1 MKRQKDEEGGQEWL
15 NTYADMITLVL
26 TFFVLLYSISN
37 VNLTKLEEV
46 ASAMQRQL
54 GIEAKTEIED
64 VPSDLKYPVV
74 GEGAQAPL
82 QQTQQQYQAS
92 AREMADMARDI
103 QNTSFVLLIIS
114 AVVLM
119 VIGEI
124 WAGPILD
131 FFGAGSENLVY
142 AKSYFEIYLAGNIFA
157 MLSGGMNPY
166 ITAQGFPRI
175 GMMTIAIGA
184 ITNMVLDPLFIFVFH
199 MGVAGAAVATVIS
212 QFLSAAYSWHF
223 FHSRDNGY
231 PLYGLRKNGRGVY
244 LPYTGDIISLGTVPF
259 IMQTTNSMVL
269 VAANQMLSHLG
280 GALDITIMTIASSVR
295 QILDIPALSIADG
308 TAPLISYNYGAGH
321 LDIMRKAI
329 RIMTAGTF
337 LYTLTGWLCI
347 EGFPHFFAGIFS
359 NDANLIEKAVPALHI
374 FCIAFIFQSLQ
385 MSGQT
390 VFRSLGMKKQAIFF
404 SLFRKVILVIPLTY
418 ILPYVGHLGKMGVLW
433 AEPVS
438 NVLGGVC
445 CYTTM
450 YFIMH
455 RKLKQMEKQ
464 GKYL

>member
-1 MKRQKDEEGGQEWL
+1 
-15 NTYADMITLVL
+15 
-26 TFFVLLYSISN
+26 
-37 VNLTKLEEV
+37 
-46 ASAMQRQL
+46 
-54 GIEAKTEIED
+54 
-64 VPSDLKYPVV
+64 
-74 GEGAQAPL
+74 
-82 QQTQQQYQAS
+82 
-92 AREMADMARDI
+92 
-103 QNTSFVLLIIS
+103 
-114 AVVLM
+114 
-119 VIGEI
+119 
-124 WAGPILD
+124 
-131 FFGAGSENLVY
+131 
-142 AKSYFEIYLAGNIFA
+142 
-157 MLSGGMNPY
+157 
-166 ITAQGFPRI
+166 
-175 GMMTIAIGA
+175 
-184 ITNMVLDPLFIFVFH
+184 
-199 MGVAGAAVATVIS
+199 
-212 QFLSAAYSWHF
+212 
-223 FHSRDNGY
+223 
-231 PLYGLRKNGRGVY
+231 
-244 LPYTGDIISLGTVPF
+244 
-259 IMQTTNSMVL
+259 MVL

-280 GALDITIMTIASSVR
+280 GALDSTIMTIASSVR
-295 QILDIPALSIADG
+295 QILDFPALSIAGG
-308 TAPLISYNYGAGH
+308 TAPLISYNYGAEH
-321 LDIMRKAI
+321 LDIIRKAI

-337 LYTLTGWLCI
+337 LYTLIGWLCI

-418 ILPYVGHLGKMGVLW
+418 ILPYVGYLGKMGVFW

>member
-1 MKRQKDEEGGQEWL
+1 MVAQILIILYNVVDGFYIGRIPVTGTVALGDVGVYFPLIILITGFTNMFGMGGTPL
-15 NTYADMITLVL
+15 FSMA
-26 TFFVLLYSISN
+26 
-37 VNLTKLEEV
+37 
-46 ASAMQRQL
+46 A
-54 GIEAKTEIED
+54 
-64 VPSDLKYPVV
+64 
-74 GEGAQAPL
+74 GAGKK
-82 QQTQQQYQAS
+82 
-92 AREMADMARDI
+92 DMARDI

-131 FFGAGSENLVY
+131 FFGAGLENLVY

-175 GMMTIAIGA
+175 GMITIAIGA

-199 MGVAGAAVATVIS
+199 MGVAGAALATVIS

-337 LYTLTGWLCI
+337 LYTLIGWLCI

-418 ILPYVGHLGKMGVLW
+418 ILPYVGHLGKTGVFW

-438 NVLGGVC
+438 NVLGVYAVIPLC
-445 CYTTM
+445 ISSCT
-450 YFIMH
+450 
-455 RKLKQMEKQ
+455 EN
-464 GKYL
+464 

>member
-1 MKRQKDEEGGQEWL
+1 MKKIDYGSNRVVYNIFQSVIPLMVAQILIILYNVVDRFYIGRIPVTGTVALGGVGVCFPL
-15 NTYADMITLVL
+15 IILITGFTNMFGMGGTPL
-26 TFFVLLYSISN
+26 FSM
-37 VNLTKLEEV
+37 
-46 ASAMQRQL
+46 AA
-54 GIEAKTEIED
+54 
-64 VPSDLKYPVV
+64 
-74 GEGAQAPL
+74 GAGKK
-82 QQTQQQYQAS
+82 
-92 AREMADMARDI
+92 DMARDI

-131 FFGAGSENLVY
+131 FFGAGPENLVY

-184 ITNMVLDPLFIFVFH
+184 ITNMALDPLFIFVFH

-223 FHSRDNGY
+223 FHSQDNGY

-418 ILPYVGHLGKMGVLW
+418 ILPYVGYLGKMGVFW

-438 NVLGGVC
+438 NVIGGVC

-450 YFIMH
+450 YFIMY

>member
-1 MKRQKDEEGGQEWL
+1 MKKIDYGSNHVVYNIFQSVIPLMVAQILIILYNVVDRFYIGRIPVTGTVALGGVGVCFPL
-15 NTYADMITLVL
+15 IILITGFTNMFGMGGTPL
-26 TFFVLLYSISN
+26 FSM
-37 VNLTKLEEV
+37 
-46 ASAMQRQL
+46 AA
-54 GIEAKTEIED
+54 
-64 VPSDLKYPVV
+64 
-74 GEGAQAPL
+74 GAGKK
-82 QQTQQQYQAS
+82 
-92 AREMADMARDI
+92 DMARDI

-131 FFGAGSENLVY
+131 FFGAGPENLVY

-184 ITNMVLDPLFIFVFH
+184 ITNMALDPLFIFVFH

-418 ILPYVGHLGKMGVLW
+418 ILPYVGYLGKMGVFW

-438 NVLGGVC
+438 NVIGGVC